1 MTDAVAAVKFKIGS
15 AVVTEHDAMTV
26 TTTVTPAACV
36 MSGAIQSA
44 SSGVATY
51 SSVTFTGYIGVCTM
65 TFVGKFTST
74 GTPASTNQLP
84 AAEVRTV
91 IASSMIFDGS
101 LSPVFPAT
109 TLVGGTG
116 YTFRGVVLCCA
127 RAAACCTPPRAR
139 RFERMP
145 CLD

>member
-1 MTDAVAAVKFKIGS
+1 MFKIGTD
-15 AVVTEHDAMTV
+15 VVTAHDAMTV
-26 TTTVTPAACV
+26 TTTVAPATCV
-36 MSGAIQSA
+36 LSGNAAMSAEL
-44 SSGVATY
+44 GVATY
-51 SSVTFTGYIGVCTM
+51 SGVTFTGYIGVCTM

-91 IASSMIFDGS
+91 IASSMVFDGS

-109 TLVGGTG
+109 TLVGGAG
-116 YTFRGVVLCCA
+116 YTFTGVVLCCA

>member
-1 MTDAVAAVKFKIGS
+1 MTDAVAAVEFKIGS

-26 TTTVTPAACV
+26 MATVTPAACV
-36 MSGAIQSA
+36 MSGNSVQSA

-51 SSVTFTGYIGVCTM
+51 SSVTFTGYIGVCTL

-74 GTPASTNQLP
+74 DTPASTNQLP
-84 AAEVRTV
+84 AAVVRTV
-91 IASSMIFDGS
+91 IASSMVIGTA
-101 LSPVFPAT
+101 LPAT
-109 TLVGGTG
+109 PLVGGTG
-116 YTFRGVVLCCA
+116 YTFTGVVLCCA
-127 RAAACCTPPRAR
+127 RAAACCTLPLAR